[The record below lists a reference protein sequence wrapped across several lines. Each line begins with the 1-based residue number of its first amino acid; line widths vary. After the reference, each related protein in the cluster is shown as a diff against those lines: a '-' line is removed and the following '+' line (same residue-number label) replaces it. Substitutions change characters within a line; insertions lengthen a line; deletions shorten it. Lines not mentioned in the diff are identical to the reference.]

1 MAVLINKAM
10 IEIPPKFAG
19 SPPVSLLHS
28 RQGAQKK
35 ELKLSA
41 LDSFCLTKYAR
52 IFIVQANFFSDLVAE
67 WKFTKHQK
75 RKIRK

>member
-1 MAVLINKAM
+1 M

-19 SPPVSLLHS
+19 RPPVSLLHS

-41 LDSFCLTKYAR
+41 LDGFCPTKCAR
-52 IFIVQANFFSDLVAE
+52 IFIEQENFLC
-67 WKFTKHQK
+67 
-75 RKIRK
+75 RLGC